1 MRQLVLL
8 SVFLVG
14 AAVAAQQ
21 PVPVQPPAPAAPPAP
36 LPIVAVKPIDPPA
49 TPLPTEAASA
59 GVTRFSFIAYG
70 DTRSGSTPGVPG
82 DGQIVH
88 PQHSAL
94 VDAMLAKARELAA
107 TPFPVRFVVQSG
119 DAVLRGINGG
129 MWNVSFT
136 PIIEK
141 LTRANIPYFFSVGNH
156 DVSTR
161 PAGDRDRQQGL
172 HNTLTAMS
180 KLMPPEGSPH
190 RLNGYP
196 TYGFGYGNMFV
207 IAIDS
212 NIAADPFQLAWASD
226 QLDQLD
232 RARYPHIVFFFHH
245 PTFSS
250 GPHGGDHV
258 EPESVAIRE
267 LYTPL
272 FRKHHVRMIIAGH
285 DHLLDHWVER
295 YEDAW
300 RHVSPRRHRDRR
312 RRRAALSIHERAGS
326 HHISRRGSG
335 TESPRRA
342 PDEAGAGRSRQPAS
356 LHRDSGGRR
365 EAVAGSGRDRR
376 EAVRAVRWQGDDC
389 ARRSVS

>member
-21 PVPVQPPAPAAPPAP
+21 PAPAQPPAPAPAPP
-36 LPIVAVKPIDPPA
+36 PIVAVKPIDPPA
-49 TPLPTEAASA
+49 TPLPSEAASA

-70 DTRSGSTPGVPG
+70 DTRSGGSAPGVPG

-94 VDAMLAKARELAA
+94 VDAMLAKAKELAA

-119 DAVLRGINGG
+119 DAVLRGINSA

-156 DVSTR
+156 DVSGR
-161 PAGDRDRQQGL
+161 PAGDRERQQGL

-196 TYGFGYGNMFV
+196 AYGFGYGNMFV

-212 NIAADPFQLAWASD
+212 NIAADPFQLAWATD
-226 QLDQLD
+226 QLDHLD

-258 EPESVAIRE
+258 EPASVAIRE

-272 FRKHHVRMIIAGH
+272 FRKHHVRMIITGH

-295 YEDAW
+295 YEEGG
-300 RHVSPRRHRDRR
+300 VTYRRDD
-312 RRRAALSIHERAGS
+312 IVTG
-326 HHISRRGSG
+326 GG
-335 TESPRRA
+335 GA
-342 PDEAGAGRSRQPAS
+342 PHYQYTSEPDLTTYLAAGAAQKVRVEHIMKPEPVAADNPHHFIVIQVDGAKLS
-356 LHRDSGGRR
+356 LEVVAIGGKPY
-365 EAVAGSGRDRR
+365 APYGGKATIALDDR
-376 EAVRAVRWQGDDC
+376 
-389 ARRSVS
+389 